1 MVCVGTAATG
11 GSTDGVT
18 IDVVAVVVVQVMM
31 ILVLDVVGVVMSVV
45 VGAVGTT
52 AGVGGA
58 AAAAVV
64 VFQLHLCQ
72 RVLMSQAG
80 GSGRRVVVPEALVVV
95 RVLFEGG
102 RGGVRVLQGT
112 QTVVAGVLAHVVHLD
127 VRLGLGR

>member
-1 MVCVGTAATG
+1 
-11 GSTDGVT
+11 
-18 IDVVAVVVVQVMM
+18 M

-52 AGVGGA
+52 AGVGG
-58 AAAAVV
+58 AAVV

-102 RGGVRVLQGT
+102 RGGVRVLQGA

-127 VRLGLGR
+127 VRLGLGRQ